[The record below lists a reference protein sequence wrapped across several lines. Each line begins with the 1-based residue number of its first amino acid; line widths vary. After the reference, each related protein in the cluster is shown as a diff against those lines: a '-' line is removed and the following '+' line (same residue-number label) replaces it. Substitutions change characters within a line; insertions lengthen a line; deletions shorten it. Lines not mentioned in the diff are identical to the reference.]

1 MRKARSACLETR
13 RKTRRGCCPHRS
25 LTWGNSAST
34 VGGRCLSRPMAKDS
48 RPHAHPVCR
57 AVAKSHKKVAAT
69 AEARL
74 WSMSDTEVA
83 EALLEAT
90 RLRARVEAL
99 ELRLAAEADRRA
111 IGDKVGATDTASW
124 WGHETRQDR
133 PAAKRRMRLAESLDC
148 HAPTSA
154 ALAEG
159 AISVDHARVIA
170 ECVDK
175 LPDDLEDP
183 TIPERAEKHLLN
195 EALDV
200 TPKTLAIL
208 TKHVLT
214 VVAPE
219 IGEERDAR
227 ALEREER
234 EARAKAWL
242 TMAPDG
248 RGSYRGKFSI
258 PTLHGEMLKEMLLA
272 FAAPKHQAANKQD
285 DQHQS
290 EVVERR
296 PSPERMG
303 DAFCE
308 LLERLPADKLPKL
321 GGLNASVVV
330 LIDYSDLHSDIGRA
344 TLESGEPISA
354 SLARRMACEAGLIP
368 AVLGRR
374 SELLDLGR
382 TARLFS
388 GAQRRGLAITQ
399 KTCTTIGCD
408 WPAHLCHAHHDDS
421 WLHGGKSDTNNAR
434 LLCPRHH
441 ARIHDPRFE
450 TARHPDGGV
459 SFHMRT

>member
-1 MRKARSACLETR
+1 
-13 RKTRRGCCPHRS
+13 
-25 LTWGNSAST
+25 
-34 VGGRCLSRPMAKDS
+34 
-48 RPHAHPVCR
+48 
-57 AVAKSHKKVAAT
+57 
-69 AEARL
+69 
-74 WSMSDTEVA
+74 MSDTEVA
-83 EALLEAT
+83 ATLLEAT
-90 RLRARVEAL
+90 RLRTQVEAL
-99 ELRLAAEADRRA
+99 ELRLAAEADRRQV
-111 IGDKVGATDTASW
+111 GDKVGATDTASW

-133 PAAKRRMRLAESLDC
+133 PAAKRRMRLAESLDR

-159 AISVDHARVIA
+159 AISVDHAQVITD
-170 ECVDK
+170 CVDK
-175 LPDDLEDP
+175 LPDDLPDP

-195 EALDV
+195 EALDRD
-200 TPKTLAIL
+200 PKSLAIL
-208 TKHVLT
+208 AKHVLT

-219 IGEERDAR
+219 IGEERNAR

-242 TMAPDG
+242 TMCPDG
-248 RGSYRGKFSI
+248 KGSVRGKFSI
-258 PTLHGEMLKEMLLA
+258 LTLHGEMLKKMLLA
-272 FAAPKHQAANKQD
+272 FAAPKHQAATKTED
-285 DQHQS
+285 S
-290 EVVERR
+290 EPEVERR

-308 LLERLPADKLPKL
+308 LLERLSADKLPQL

-330 LIDYSDLHSDIGRA
+330 LIDYTDLQSDTGRA
-344 TLESGEPISA
+344 TLESGEPNSA
-354 SLARRMACEAGLIP
+354 SLARRMACEAALLP
-368 AVLGRR
+368 AVLGRK

-399 KTCTTIGCD
+399 QTCTAVGCD

-421 WLHGGKSDTNNAR
+421 WLRGGKTDMRNAR

-441 ARIHDPRFE
+441 ARIHDPRYE
-450 TARHPDGGV
+450 TTHHPDGGV

>member
-1 MRKARSACLETR
+1 
-13 RKTRRGCCPHRS
+13 
-25 LTWGNSAST
+25 
-34 VGGRCLSRPMAKDS
+34 MAKDS
-48 RPHAHPVCR
+48 RHSAHPVCR
-57 AVAKSHKKVAAT
+57 AVAKSHKKVSAT
-69 AEARL
+69 ADARL
-74 WSMSDTEVA
+74 WSMSDTEVS

-111 IGDKVGATDTASW
+111 VGDKVGATDTASW
-124 WGHETRQDR
+124 WSHETRQDR
-133 PAAKRRMRLAESLDC
+133 PAAKRRMRLAGSLDR

-200 TPKTLAIL
+200 TPKALAIL
-208 TKHVLT
+208 AKHVLT

-234 EARAKAWL
+234 EARASAWL
-242 TMAPDG
+242 TMAQDG
-248 RGSYRGKFSI
+248 KGSVRGKFSI
-258 PTLHGEMLKEMLLA
+258 PTLHGEMLKKMLLA
-272 FAAPKHQAANKQD
+272 LAAPKHQAATRGD
-285 DQHQS
+285 
-290 EVVERR
+290 EATEALERR

-308 LLERLPADKLPKL
+308 LLERLPADKLPQL
-321 GGLNASVVV
+321 CGLNASIVV
-330 LIDYSDLHSDIGRA
+330 LIDYTDLTSGIGRA

-354 SLARRMACEAGLIP
+354 SLARRMACEAGLLPPSSAGSQSSSTSAAPP
-368 AVLGRR
+368 ASSPAPSAAGSR
-374 SELLDLGR
+374 SRSRPAPL
-382 TARLFS
+382 S
-388 GAQRRGLAITQ
+388 GATGRPTSATP
-399 KTCTTIGCD
+399 TMTTAGSGAAG
-408 WPAHLCHAHHDDS
+408 P
-421 WLHGGKSDTNNAR
+421 T
-434 LLCPRHH
+434 
-441 ARIHDPRFE
+441 
-450 TARHPDGGV
+450 
-459 SFHMRT
+459 